1 MAATFWELLPAIIV
15 FVILS
20 TVGVAGYIL
29 KQRLPEM
36 QKNARE
42 SLKAR
47 NLEFSDSGLK
57 LGMKDVSNEQYLDNL
72 QRCVFYYTIGPR
84 RVAVMW
90 LACLCLLLTRA
101 FVNTFNNSHSN
112 SSTNEKKQRSGF
124 RRLVCMLFPTF
135 PGKLVNEESPQV
147 KNRRMRCRIARQ
159 LLQTVC
165 RS

>member
-20 TVGVAGYIL
+20 AVGVAGYIL

-36 QKNARE
+36 QRNARE

-47 NLEFSDSGLK
+47 NLEFSNSGLK

-72 QRCVFYYTIGPR
+72 QK
-84 RVAVMW
+84 
-90 LACLCLLLTRA
+90 A

-112 SSTNEKKQRSGF
+112 PSTDEKKQRSGF
-124 RRLVCMLFPTF
+124 RRSKTE
-135 PGKLVNEESPQV
+135 G
-147 KNRRMRCRIARQ
+147 
-159 LLQTVC
+159 
-165 RS
+165 